1 MSIQS
6 FSLEVYKNNFI
17 THCERIYSKVASL
30 NKRVYNFASTFF
42 QSLPTF
48 FLNLPKNLSL
58 LQKPN
63 SAAQRNKTIYSQ
75 VFNRAKNSLNTLL
88 PYLSGISR
96 ISHFMQSC
104 KSTIFPSK
112 NIPSF
117 FTPPPVPVSPV
128 FQESSLNNSST
139 EDDSTPLEIP
149 SPSESHQIVPF
160 THAPPRSRS
169 THVLPRSG
177 SPSFTD
183 QINQTWQQ
191 ILMNRA
197 KTDPILYRP
206 VSYNPLQQALS
217 SIEKITKLGES
228 STPLYFPAN
237 LLQTATIG
245 SFDTINGQFHLTF
258 ILPQED
264 DSLYGSYNI
273 KFKGIR
279 QPIHAHLVRSQE
291 EVCLS
296 RPQGPSTLP
305 RIRFNGQTLTLAKKT
320 SGREPTQ
327 HKSWQPTSWLVA
339 GTALSVF
346 CIGSG
351 IFSLA
356 APTKEAPMIV
366 PIHPPKIRG
375 SFLSRFNQIGC
386 VQSTRT
392 ENIKSQAPQRPRFFA
407 KLKETPSTEE
417 TAEKPQNEGPNPFN
431 WKNVVLAA
439 SIASFVL
446 ASLTLTQTRHR

>member
-1 MSIQS
+1 MHRPS
-6 FSLEVYKNNFI
+6 F
-17 THCERIYSKVASL
+17 KVFL
-30 NKRVYNFASTFF
+30 
-42 QSLPTF
+42 L

-75 VFNRAKNSLNTLL
+75 VFNRTKNSLNSLL
-88 PYLSGISR
+88 PHLSGISR
-96 ISHFMQSC
+96 VSHFMQSC
-104 KSTIFPSK
+104 KSSIFPSK

-128 FQESSLNNSST
+128 FQESSLDNSST

-149 SPSESHQIVPF
+149 SPSENHQIVPF
-160 THAPPRSRS
+160 THVPTRSRSTYVPPRSRS
-169 THVLPRSG
+169 SHVPPRSG
-177 SPSFTD
+177 SPTFTD

-197 KTDPILYRP
+197 RTGPILCRP
-206 VSYNPLQQALS
+206 VSRHVWYIPLQQTLS

-305 RIRFNGQTLTLAKKT
+305 RIRFNGETLTLAKKP
-320 SGREPTQ
+320 SDREPTQ

-356 APTKEAPMIV
+356 APTKEAPIIAPV
-366 PIHPPKIRG
+366 YPPKIIRD
-375 SFLSRFNQIGC
+375 SFWSRFNQIGC
-386 VQSTRT
+386 IQPTRKEALRT
-392 ENIKSQAPQRPRFFA
+392 ENIKSQALQRPRFFG
-407 KLKETPSTEE
+407 KWKITHSTEK
-417 TAEKPQNEGPNPFN
+417 TTEKSQNEEPNPFN

-439 SIASFVL
+439 SVASFVL

>member
-17 THCERIYSKVASL
+17 THCERIYSKAASL

-75 VFNRAKNSLNTLL
+75 VFNRTKNSLNSLL
-88 PYLSGISR
+88 PHLSGISR
-96 ISHFMQSC
+96 VSHFMQSC
-104 KSTIFPSK
+104 KSSIFPSK

-128 FQESSLNNSST
+128 FQESSLDNSST

-149 SPSESHQIVPF
+149 SPSENHQIVPF
-160 THAPPRSRS
+160 THVPPRSRS
-169 THVLPRSG
+169 THESPRSG
-177 SPSFTD
+177 SPTFTD

-197 KTDPILYRP
+197 RTGPILCRS
-206 VSYNPLQQALS
+206 VSKDVWYNPLQQALS

-258 ILPQED
+258 ILPQAD
-264 DSLYGSYNI
+264 DSLYGSYKI
-273 KFKGIR
+273 EFKGIR

-291 EVCLS
+291 EVRLS
-296 RPQGPSTLP
+296 RPQGSSTLP
-305 RIRFNGQTLTLAKKT
+305 RIRFNGETSTLAKKP
-320 SGREPTQ
+320 SDREPTQ

-351 IFSLA
+351 IFSFA
-356 APTKEAPMIV
+356 APTKEAPIIA
-366 PIHPPKIRG
+366 PIHPPKIIRA
-375 SFLSRFNQIGC
+375 SFWTSSNPISCIQP
-386 VQSTRT
+386 TRPLT
-392 ENIKSQAPQRPRFFA
+392 
-407 KLKETPSTEE
+407 TPSTEE

-431 WKNVVLAA
+431 WKNVVLVA

-446 ASLTLTQTRHR
+446 ASLTLTQTGHR